1 MRKKFVYLLRE
12 EITGCED
19 TVVGIYSTI
28 ENAKKDLVDFIR
40 HFDNSVDELSD
51 EGVLRMYELCYEI
64 QTMVIDQ
71 HWNEI

>member
-12 EITGCED
+12 EITGDED

-40 HFDNSVDELSD
+40 HIDSTVDELSD
-51 EGVLRMYELCYEI
+51 EGVLNMYELCYEI
-64 QTMVIDQ
+64 QAMVIDQ